1 MVVNKARPIGARR
14 ETMKLPVTILLLG
27 SGELGKEFVIS
38 AKRLGCYVIACDSY
52 DGAPAQQVA
61 DEREILDMLDAEELK
76 RVIRKHSPDV
86 IVPEIEAIRTEVLIE
101 LEEQG
106 IQVSPSARAV
116 NYTMNRDKIRDLVAD
131 ELGIRTARF
140 RYAESETECSEVGR
154 QIGYPVVV
162 KPVMSSS
169 GKGQTTVS
177 NSAEMP
183 KAWAYACSGMRGDR
197 QRVIIEEFI
206 AFEYEITLM
215 TIRQQSGKTLFCSP
229 IAHRQER
236 GDYQESWQPV
246 PMLPGMLLEAQSIA
260 RAVTDNLGGAGI
272 FGVELFITKDEV
284 IFSELSPRPHD
295 TGMVTLISQDL
306 SEFDLH
312 LRAIL
317 GIPIPFIETYGP
329 SASHVILADRDA
341 GAIAF
346 EGVADAFSEPGV
358 DVRLFGKL
366 TSRLYRRMGVCLARS
381 DSLDDARAK
390 ALRASQAIQLSYLA

>member
-1 MVVNKARPIGARR
+1 
-14 ETMKLPVTILLLG
+14 MKLPVKILLLG

-38 AKRLGCYVIACDSY
+38 AQRLGCYVIACDSY

-61 DEREILDMLDAEELK
+61 DEREILDMLDAEALK
-76 RVIRKHSPDV
+76 RLIGQHAPDI
-86 IVPEIEAIRTEVLIE
+86 IVPEIEAIRTEILIE
-101 LEEQG
+101 FEEQG

-131 ELGIRTARF
+131 ELNIRTARF
-140 RYAESETECSEVGR
+140 GYAESEAECREVGL
-154 QIGYPVVV
+154 QIGYPLVM

-169 GKGQTTVS
+169 GKGQSTVP
-177 NSAEMP
+177 SASELP
-183 KAWAYACSGMRGDR
+183 EAWAHACSGMRGDR
-197 QRVIIEEFI
+197 QRVIIEEYI

-215 TIRQQSGKTLFCSP
+215 TIRQKNGETVFCAP

-246 PMLPGMLLEAQSIA
+246 AMPETMLLEAQTIA
-260 RAVTDNLGGAGI
+260 RTVTHNLGGSGI
-272 FGVELFITKDEV
+272 FGVELFVTKDEV

-317 GIPIPFIETYGP
+317 GLPIPLIEIYGP
-329 SASHVILADRDA
+329 SASYVILADRYA
-341 GAIAF
+341 EHVVY
-346 EGVADAFSEPGV
+346 EGVDRALSLPGV
-358 DVRLFGKL
+358 DVRLFGKPVA
-366 TSRLYRRMGVCLARS
+366 RPYRRMGVCLARS
-381 DSLDDARAK
+381 DSIEGARAK
-390 ALRASQAIQLSYLA
+390 ALQASQRVQLIYLD